1 MRRHIL
7 QINSHPLWKQAHKIF
22 IPENNLGLEA
32 SHLHSLVSEYP
43 DVTTYW
49 QHPNRPGVVMTHE
62 AKNMYQKQMYT
73 GLFNGKIVFERDMF
87 TVSRKMTPEKTIGVL
102 REQLER
108 YHWELKLP
116 RDNHGKS
123 SWAMTGKMGNKN
135 DDLCIATQQTYL
147 YGHNLQSN
155 ARHAVFAN
163 VAPYKV
169 SLWANVMVLG
179 DSSTQQY
186 NNDEMEP
193 LNKRAKN

>member
-1 MRRHIL
+1 
-7 QINSHPLWKQAHKIF
+7 
-22 IPENNLGLEA
+22 
-32 SHLHSLVSEYP
+32 
-43 DVTTYW
+43 
-49 QHPNRPGVVMTHE
+49 
-62 AKNMYQKQMYT
+62 MYT

-186 NNDEMEP
+186 NNDAMEP
-193 LNKRAKN
+193 PNKRTKN